1 MTFNIEKFSGSEFNY
16 PVIDIK
22 VPTLEQFFEEDELAI
37 WQVKGLTGH
46 ELAKVNEA
54 IKLNK
59 DVASIISGISS
70 EVNSEKIDA
79 IKEVLGINDTSPD
92 DLVRR
97 LSALVLASVSPEITQ
112 EIAVKLADSFP
123 TVFYLLTNKIF
134 ELTGDGKSLGESKA
148 SGEIVTSEAV

>member
-1 MTFNIEKFSGSEFNY
+1 MAFDIEKFTESELNY
-16 PVIDIK
+16 RITDVK
-22 VPTLEQFFEEDELAI
+22 VPSLKEFFEKDEAPV

-59 DVASIISGISS
+59 DVVSILSGISS
-70 EVNSEKIDA
+70 EIHSEKIDA
-79 IKEVLGINDTSPD
+79 IKETLGINDTSPD

-97 LSALVLASVSPEITQ
+97 IAALKFASISPVITQ
-112 EIAVKLADSFP
+112 EISVKLADSFP
-123 TVFYLLTNKIF
+123 TIFYLLTNKIF

>member
-1 MTFNIEKFSGSEFNY
+1 MAFDIEKFSGSEFNY
-16 PVIDIK
+16 KVLDIK
-22 VPTLEQFFEEDELAI
+22 VPTLKEFFEEDEPTI

-59 DVASIISGISS
+59 DVGSILSGISS
-70 EVNSEKIDA
+70 EIHSEKIDA
-79 IKEVLGINDTSPD
+79 IKETLGINDTSPG

-97 LSALVLASVSPEITQ
+97 ISALVFASVAPVITQ

-134 ELTGDGKSLGESKA
+134 ELTGEGKSLGESKA

>member
-1 MTFNIEKFSGSEFNY
+1 MAFDIEKFSGSEFNY
-16 PVIDIK
+16 KVLDVP
-22 VPTLEQFFEEDELAI
+22 VPTLKQFFEEDEPTI

-59 DVASIISGISS
+59 DIVSIISGIAS
-70 EVNSEKIDA
+70 ETHSEKIDA
-79 IKEVLGINDTSPD
+79 IKEALGITDNSPD

-97 LSALVLASVSPEITQ
+97 ISALVFASVSPVITQ

-134 ELTGDGKSLGESKA
+134 SLTGDGKSLGESKA